1 MAPVKSV
8 RKAVIPVAGNGT
20 RFLPA
25 TKAMP
30 KEMLTIVDRP
40 VVQYAVEEAMQ
51 AGIEHIVFV
60 TGRNKQAIEDHFDD
74 VPELISS
81 LTRSGKDAQISEL
94 ARMLPTAGSVSFT
107 RQQAPLGLGHA
118 VWCARD
124 LIGDEPFALLL
135 PDMISYGARGCMAG
149 LMDLYNDVGGNVVA
163 VEECAPEETSKYGIV
178 GMGAKTRH
186 GFEVTQMVEKPPC
199 VEAPSTYLPE
209 WPLHPSA
216 RNLLDPRAPAAR
228 RRQRDPADRRHAAP
242 FGDRSRSTPIL
253 TKAGPSTVAPSRASS
268 RLTLPL
274 HLHVPTS
281 AISSSNPFARWC
293 CRTKAGNSGG
303 LKKTAIFRF
312 STRKRSG
319 LTPDVIWG

>member
-1 MAPVKSV
+1 MAPIRPV

-25 TKAMP
+25 TKVMP

-81 LTRSGKDAQISEL
+81 LTRSGKDAQLSEL

-163 VEECAPEETSKYGIV
+163 VEQCALEDTSKYGIV
-178 GMGAKTRH
+178 GMGEKTRH
-186 GFEVTQMVEKPPC
+186 GFEVTEMVEKPA
-199 VEAPSTYLPE
+199 VSEAPSTYYLNGRYILQPE
-209 WPLHPSA
+209 IFSILAHQ
-216 RNLLDPRAPAAR
+216 
-228 RRQRDPADRRHAAP
+228 QR
-242 FGDRSRSTPIL
+242 G
-253 TKAGPSTVAPSRASS
+253 
-268 RLTLPL
+268 
-274 HLHVPTS
+274 
-281 AISSSNPFARWC
+281 
-293 CRTKAGNSGG
+293 AGNE
-303 LKKTAIFRF
+303 IQ
-312 STRKRSG
+312 
-319 LTPDVIWG
+319 LTDGMLRLSAEQSFHAHPYEGRTFDCGSKQGFIEANVAFALARADIGNLVFESVREMVLSHEQAMQAA

>member
-1 MAPVKSV
+1 MAPIRPV

-25 TKAMP
+25 TKVMP

-81 LTRSGKDAQISEL
+81 LTRSGKDAQLSEL

-163 VEECAPEETSKYGIV
+163 VEQCALEDTSKYGIV
-178 GMGAKTRH
+178 GMGDKTRH
-186 GFEVTQMVEKPPC
+186 GFEVTQMVEKPP
-199 VEAPSTYLPE
+199 VAEAPSTYYLNGRYILQPE
-209 WPLHPSA
+209 IFSILAHQ
-216 RNLLDPRAPAAR
+216 
-228 RRQRDPADRRHAAP
+228 QR
-242 FGDRSRSTPIL
+242 G
-253 TKAGPSTVAPSRASS
+253 
-268 RLTLPL
+268 
-274 HLHVPTS
+274 
-281 AISSSNPFARWC
+281 
-293 CRTKAGNSGG
+293 AGNE
-303 LKKTAIFRF
+303 IQ
-312 STRKRSG
+312 
-319 LTPDVIWG
+319 LTDGMLRLSADQSFHAHPYEGRTFDCGSKQGFIEANVAFALARADIGNLVFKSVREMVLSHEQAMQAA

>member
-1 MAPVKSV
+1 MAPIRPV

-25 TKAMP
+25 TKVMP

-81 LTRSGKDAQISEL
+81 LTRSGKDAQLSEL

-163 VEECAPEETSKYGIV
+163 VEQCAVEDTSKYGIV
-178 GMGAKTRH
+178 GMGEKTRH
-186 GFEVTQMVEKPPC
+186 GFEVTQMVEKPP
-199 VEAPSTYLPE
+199 VAEAPSTYYLNGRYILQPE
-209 WPLHPSA
+209 IFSILAHQ
-216 RNLLDPRAPAAR
+216 
-228 RRQRDPADRRHAAP
+228 QR
-242 FGDRSRSTPIL
+242 G
-253 TKAGPSTVAPSRASS
+253 
-268 RLTLPL
+268 
-274 HLHVPTS
+274 
-281 AISSSNPFARWC
+281 
-293 CRTKAGNSGG
+293 AGNEIQLTDGMLRLSADQSFHAHPYEGRTFDCG
-303 LKKTAIFRF
+303 SKQGFIEANVAFALARADIGNLVFESVREMVLSHEQAIQAA
-312 STRKRSG
+312 
-319 LTPDVIWG
+319 

>member
-1 MAPVKSV
+1 MAPIRPV

-81 LTRSGKDAQISEL
+81 LTRSGKDAQLSEL
-94 ARMLPTAGSVSFT
+94 ARMLPAAGSVSFT

-135 PDMISYGARGCMAG
+135 PDMISYGAHGCMAG
-149 LMDLYNDVGGNVVA
+149 LMELYNDVGGNVVA
-163 VEECAPEETSKYGIV
+163 VEQCALEETSKYGIV
-178 GMGAKTRH
+178 GMGEQTRH
-186 GFEVTQMVEKPPC
+186 GFEVTQMVEKPP
-199 VEAPSTYLPE
+199 VAEAPSTYYLNGRYILQPE
-209 WPLHPSA
+209 IFSILAHQ
-216 RNLLDPRAPAAR
+216 
-228 RRQRDPADRRHAAP
+228 QR
-242 FGDRSRSTPIL
+242 G
-253 TKAGPSTVAPSRASS
+253 
-268 RLTLPL
+268 
-274 HLHVPTS
+274 
-281 AISSSNPFARWC
+281 
-293 CRTKAGNSGG
+293 AGNE
-303 LKKTAIFRF
+303 IQ
-312 STRKRSG
+312 
-319 LTPDVIWG
+319 LTDGMLRLSADQSFHAHPYEGRTFDCGSKQGFIEANVAFALARADIGNLVFESVREMVLSHEQSMQAA

>member
-1 MAPVKSV
+1 MAPIRPV

-81 LTRSGKDAQISEL
+81 LTRSGKDAQLSEL
-94 ARMLPTAGSVSFT
+94 ARMLPAAGSVSFT

-135 PDMISYGARGCMAG
+135 PDMISFGARGCMAG

-163 VEECAPEETSKYGIV
+163 VEQCAIEDTSKYGIV
-178 GMGAKTRH
+178 GMGDKTRH
-186 GFEVTQMVEKPPC
+186 GFEVTEMVEKPA
-199 VEAPSTYLPE
+199 VSEAPSTYYLNGRYILQPE
-209 WPLHPSA
+209 IFSILAHQ
-216 RNLLDPRAPAAR
+216 
-228 RRQRDPADRRHAAP
+228 QR
-242 FGDRSRSTPIL
+242 G
-253 TKAGPSTVAPSRASS
+253 
-268 RLTLPL
+268 
-274 HLHVPTS
+274 
-281 AISSSNPFARWC
+281 
-293 CRTKAGNSGG
+293 AGNE
-303 LKKTAIFRF
+303 IQ
-312 STRKRSG
+312 
-319 LTPDVIWG
+319 LTDGMLRLSAEQSFHAHPYEGRTFDCGSKQGFIEANVAFALARADIGNLVFESVREMVLSHEQAMRAA

>member
-1 MAPVKSV
+1 MAPIRPV

-81 LTRSGKDAQISEL
+81 LTRSGKDAQLSEL

-149 LMDLYNDVGGNVVA
+149 LMDLYNDVGGNVRRRRTMRHRGHA
-163 VEECAPEETSKYGIV
+163 EIRHR
-178 GMGAKTRH
+178 RH
-186 GFEVTQMVEKPPC
+186 GLRKPGTG
-199 VEAPSTYLPE
+199 S
-209 WPLHPSA
+209 
-216 RNLLDPRAPAAR
+216 
-228 RRQRDPADRRHAAP
+228 
-242 FGDRSRSTPIL
+242 
-253 TKAGPSTVAPSRASS
+253 K
-268 RLTLPL
+268 
-274 HLHVPTS
+274 
-281 AISSSNPFARWC
+281 
-293 CRTKAGNSGG
+293 
-303 LKKTAIFRF
+303 
-312 STRKRSG
+312 
-319 LTPDVIWG
+319 

>member
-1 MAPVKSV
+1 MAPIRPV

-81 LTRSGKDAQISEL
+81 LTRSGKDAQLSEL

-118 VWCARD
+118 VWWR
-124 LIGDEPFALLL
+124 PR
-135 PDMISYGARGCMAG
+135 PD
-149 LMDLYNDVGGNVVA
+149 
-163 VEECAPEETSKYGIV
+163 
-178 GMGAKTRH
+178 
-186 GFEVTQMVEKPPC
+186 
-199 VEAPSTYLPE
+199 
-209 WPLHPSA
+209 
-216 RNLLDPRAPAAR
+216 R
-228 RRQRDPADRRHAAP
+228 RRAVCAA
-242 FGDRSRSTPIL
+242 
-253 TKAGPSTVAPSRASS
+253 
-268 RLTLPL
+268 
-274 HLHVPTS
+274 
-281 AISSSNPFARWC
+281 FARHDLL
-293 CRTKAGNSGG
+293 RRARLHG
-303 LKKTAIFRF
+303 
-312 STRKRSG
+312 RSDG
-319 LTPDVIWG
+319 PL

>member
-1 MAPVKSV
+1 MASVKPV

-94 ARMLPTAGSVSFT
+94 ARMLPAAGSVSFT

-163 VEECAPEETSKYGIV
+163 VEQCALEETSKYGIV
-178 GMGAKTRH
+178 GMGEKTRH
-186 GFEVTQMVEKPPC
+186 GFEVTQMVEKPP
-199 VEAPSTYLPE
+199 VAEAPSTYYLNGRYILQPE
-209 WPLHPSA
+209 IFSILAHQQRGAGNEIQLTDGMLRLSATQSFHAHPYEGRTFDCGSKQGFIEA
-216 RNLLDPRAPAAR
+216 N
-228 RRQRDPADRRHAAP
+228 
-242 FGDRSRSTPIL
+242 
-253 TKAGPSTVAPSRASS
+253 VAFALSRADIGNLVFESVREMVLS
-268 RLTLPL
+268 
-274 HLHVPTS
+274 HEQ
-281 AISSSNPFARWC
+281 AIQA
-293 CRTKAGNSGG
+293 A
-303 LKKTAIFRF
+303 
-312 STRKRSG
+312 
-319 LTPDVIWG
+319 

>member
-1 MAPVKSV
+1 MAPIRPV

-60 TGRNKQAIEDHFDD
+60 TGRNTQAIEDHFDD

-81 LTRSGKDAQISEL
+81 LTRSGKDAQLSEL

-149 LMDLYNDVGGNVVA
+149 LMDLYKDVGGNVVA
-163 VEECAPEETSKYGIV
+163 VEQCALEETSKYGIV
-178 GMGAKTRH
+178 GMGGKTRH
-186 GFEVTQMVEKPPC
+186 GFEVTQMVEKPP
-199 VEAPSTYLPE
+199 VAEAPSTYYLNGRYILQPE
-209 WPLHPSA
+209 IFSILAHQ
-216 RNLLDPRAPAAR
+216 
-228 RRQRDPADRRHAAP
+228 QR
-242 FGDRSRSTPIL
+242 G
-253 TKAGPSTVAPSRASS
+253 
-268 RLTLPL
+268 
-274 HLHVPTS
+274 
-281 AISSSNPFARWC
+281 
-293 CRTKAGNSGG
+293 AGNEIQLTDGMLRLSADQSFHAHPYEGRTFDCG
-303 LKKTAIFRF
+303 SKQGFIEANVAFALARADIGNLVFESVREMVLSHEQAIRAA
-312 STRKRSG
+312 
-319 LTPDVIWG
+319 